1 MSTQTLAFRQ
11 ADPAEG
17 LLVTFRGVQLKV
29 RVKLCGRR
37 DVKDCIS
44 NRCHPNGS
52 DRFREI
58 RGIRGSF
65 LLAAN
70 STAQPSRNQ

>member
-1 MSTQTLAFRQ
+1 
-11 ADPAEG
+11 
-17 LLVTFRGVQLKV
+17 
-29 RVKLCGRR
+29 
-37 DVKDCIS
+37 VKDCIS

-52 DRFREI
+52 DRF